1 MAECALPLIPGHGCG
16 SCGIENVPGVEQIAQ
31 TLFRGILLNG
41 VLIQAVAVQVPP
53 GHTEVAG
60 ALLHPVGGAG
70 VHITEIAEALGL
82 QILEPGVVLGVGVEI
97 RDVVAEGVEDDVRG
111 SDKRFHLGFPAVRV
125 VPEALILDGKAVEG
139 LSGLSLTPSFR

>member
-1 MAECALPLIPGHGCG
+1 MCIRDR
-16 SCGIENVPGVEQIAQ
+16 I
-31 TLFRGILLNG
+31 
-41 VLIQAVAVQVPP
+41 PP
-53 GHTEVAG
+53 GHAEVVG

-70 VHITEIAEALGL
+70 VHIAEIAETFGL

-111 SDKRFHLGFPAVRV
+111 PDEGFHLGFPAVRV

-139 LSGLSLTPSFR
+139 LFRVGADAQLQVTEAVGGQLPAVIPECLGCLLYTSRCV